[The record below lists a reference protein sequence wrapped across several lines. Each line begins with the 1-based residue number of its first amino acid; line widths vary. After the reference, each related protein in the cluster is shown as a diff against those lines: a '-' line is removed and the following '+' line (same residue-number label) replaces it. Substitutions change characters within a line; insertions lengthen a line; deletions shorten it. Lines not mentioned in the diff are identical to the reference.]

1 MEICGE
7 NMRKTR
13 RNSKLCVLLG
23 MKRTCYILQ
32 VLARFIILM
41 RQCLAI
47 DVVCQQVGR
56 NGKKKA
62 TESRMFADKQK
73 IWPKRF
79 NHLIGT
85 QKENFMI
92 YVFYGNRSRC
102 IWV

>member
-7 NMRKTR
+7 NMRKIR
-13 RNSKLCVLLG
+13 RNSKLCVLLE

-32 VLARFIILM
+32 VLAQFIILI

-56 NGKKKA
+56 NGKKGNRSENICKSA
-62 TESRMFADKQK
+62 EK
-73 IWPKRF
+73 WYVHF
-79 NHLIGT
+79 NPTMNI

-92 YVFYGNRSRC
+92 YALFENHNNY
-102 IWV
+102 I